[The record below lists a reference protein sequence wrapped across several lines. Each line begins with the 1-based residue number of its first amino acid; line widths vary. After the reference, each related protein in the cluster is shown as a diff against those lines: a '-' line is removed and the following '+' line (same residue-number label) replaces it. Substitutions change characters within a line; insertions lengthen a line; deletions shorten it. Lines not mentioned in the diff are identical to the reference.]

1 MEAVVCGLL
10 LFLAPH
16 VSEAAVRKVLVI
28 CSVFPLADI
37 VQQVGGERL
46 QALTLIPPGAS
57 AHTYEPTPEQVRRLA
72 EARVFFQ
79 IGLGLEFWL
88 DKLVRAAKNPALRR
102 VDLSQSIVP
111 LPTPHVEL
119 APASGPGKQHA
130 HEHRRARVPT
140 GRRLQETAA
149 QEGLDP
155 HYWLDPVR
163 MQEVL
168 ATIEQVL
175 RDLDPEDA
183 AGYTQ
188 RAARVR
194 GDLTD
199 LHQEILQQTHGLHNR
214 RFIAMHSAWTYFAP
228 RYNLEQVAVIEP
240 FPGREPSPRY
250 LADLARL
257 MQRDGVRVI
266 FMEPQLSRSAAEA
279 LAREVGA
286 KVGVLDPTG
295 GPGIPGRDSYQALM
309 RYNTAQLVQLLQ

>member
-1 MEAVVCGLL
+1 MGVVVCGLL
-10 LFLAPH
+10 LFLVPH
-16 VSEAAVRKVLVI
+16 ISEAAVQKILVI
-28 CSVFPLADI
+28 CSVFPLADM

-46 QALTLIPPGAS
+46 QVITLIPPGAS

-111 LPTPHVEL
+111 LPTPRVEL
-119 APASGPGKQHA
+119 APVSAPGNPHA
-130 HEHRRARVPT
+130 HEHKRAGALT
-140 GRRLQETAA
+140 GGRPRQTAG
-149 QEGLDP
+149 QGGLDP

-168 ATIEQVL
+168 ATIERVL
-175 RDLDPEDA
+175 KDLDPEDG
-183 AGYTQ
+183 AGYTE
-188 RAARVR
+188 RAARVQ
-194 GDLTD
+194 GGLTD
-199 LHQEILQQTHGLHNR
+199 LHQEVLQQTHGLQNR

-250 LADLARL
+250 LADLAQL
-257 MQRDGVRVI
+257 MKRDGVRVI

-286 KVGVLDPTG
+286 RVGILDPTG
-295 GPGIPGRDSYQALM
+295 GQGIPGRDSYQALM
-309 RYNTAQLVQLLQ
+309 RYNAAQLVQLLQ